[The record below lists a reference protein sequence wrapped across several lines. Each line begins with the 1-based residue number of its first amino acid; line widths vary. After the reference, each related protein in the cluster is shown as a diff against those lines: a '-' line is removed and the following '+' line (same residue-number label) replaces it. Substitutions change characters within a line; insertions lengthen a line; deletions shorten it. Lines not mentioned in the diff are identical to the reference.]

1 MVVMKKIL
9 IYVFLIILVI
19 GSIYFYK
26 DEKGKTNN
34 AVDNNKTTNKVKE
47 EIKCIADYECTIK
60 DNKKYYFSNI
70 ISVNVNDMYNY
81 VNDEAEAG
89 ILKIDDNKLE
99 FVGLDGKVIKE
110 FNEIN
115 DPMYIESNDKCN
127 EKYFVVLTKDGKVY
141 RTDLQEGLF
150 VESAFYQVE
159 LDYVVKGISLTDGN
173 NTCIN
178 NLTVLDSEGNIKEL
192 SN

>member
-19 GSIYFYK
+19 GSVYFYREENSK
-26 DEKGKTNN
+26 NN
-34 AVDNNKTTNKVKE
+34 NVVNNNKTTNKVEE

-60 DNKKYYFSNI
+60 DNKKYYFSNRVSI
-70 ISVNVNDMYNY
+70 NVNDMYNY

-89 ILKIDDNKLE
+89 TLKIEDNKLE

-110 FNEIN
+110 FNEVN
-115 DPMYIESNDKCN
+115 DPMYIESNDKCS
-127 EKYFVVLTKDGKVY
+127 EKYFAVLTKDGKVY

-159 LDYVVKGISLTDGN
+159 LDYVVKGISLTDGE

-178 NLTVLDSEGNIKEL
+178 NLTVLDSEGNVKEL